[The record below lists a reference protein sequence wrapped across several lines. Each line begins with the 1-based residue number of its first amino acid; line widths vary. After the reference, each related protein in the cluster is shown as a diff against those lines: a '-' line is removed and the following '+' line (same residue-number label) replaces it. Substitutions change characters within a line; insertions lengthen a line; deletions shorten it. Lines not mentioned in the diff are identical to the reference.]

1 MFQALL
7 ESLYASQFTFTVKF
21 RLDSNNL
28 RYSIQ
33 SHLLD
38 IVTPLTRL
46 QRDRCS
52 MARHPHAHR
61 RASF

>member
-7 ESLYASQFTFTVKF
+7 DSLYASQFRVTVKF
-21 RLDSNNL
+21 RLDSNNP

-46 QRDRCS
+46 QRDRRS
-52 MARHPHAHR
+52 MARHP
-61 RASF
+61 RAQR